1 VGLHPAERVREYRA
15 AGYWNDDM
23 IDALLRERVA
33 VHGGI
38 PAIVDPLNRDALMD
52 GPVRSLTWPELDDQV
67 SRLAQVL
74 LAEGITAGDVVGI
87 QLPNTVEIAV
97 AFLAIVRIG
106 AIVAPFPVQYRAY
119 ELAHLS
125 HVAQVKLFI
134 TAGRIGRRQAAAEI
148 AGLRE
153 QIPSLRT
160 VAAFG
165 LSGVSGVSAV
175 SGTEGVV
182 GLDERIAAAGDL
194 RGLERYL
201 ASWSPDPNDCVTIC
215 WTSGT
220 ESTPKGVQRTHY
232 DWMAMCTSTVEG
244 PGLTADD
251 VLLNPFPMVNMA
263 GINGMFLPWLK
274 VGGLLVQHHP
284 FDLATFL
291 RQISQYRA
299 TYTVAPPALLT
310 TLLHNEALLAA
321 ADISSLRMLGSGST
335 PLAPSLL
342 QGWHDKYGIEILN
355 FYGSNEGIALLG
367 TPKDI
372 PDPAV
377 RALYF
382 PRYGAR
388 SWSFSMARTTL
399 ARIVD
404 PQTEQEITAAGV
416 PGELRIKGP
425 GVFPGYLPASGVPDP
440 FDDDGYLKTGDI
452 LEIAGDELQ
461 YLHYVDRSK
470 DMVVRGG
477 MKISAA
483 ELETFVSG
491 HPKVADV
498 AVVAYPDEI
507 LGERAC
513 AVVVPRPGETVTLAE
528 IVAYLR
534 GLGIA
539 TFKLPERLELRDEL
553 PRNPLGKILK
563 RELRE
568 ELRHSG

>member
-1 VGLHPAERVREYRA
+1 V
-15 AGYWNDDM
+15 
-23 IDALLRERVA
+23 
-33 VHGGI
+33 
-38 PAIVDPLNRDALMD
+38 
-52 GPVRSLTWPELDDQV
+52 
-67 SRLAQVL
+67 
-74 LAEGITAGDVVGI
+74 AGDVVGI

-119 ELAHLS
+119 ELTRLS
-125 HVAQVKLFI
+125 HVAQARMFI
-134 TAGRIGRRQAAAEI
+134 TATRIGHREAAAEI
-148 AGLRE
+148 AALRDD
-153 QIPSLRT
+153 IPSLRV

-165 LSGVSGVSAV
+165 EARPAGVI
-175 SGTEGVV
+175 
-182 GLDERIAAAGDL
+182 GLDERIASAQDR
-194 RGLERYL
+194 RGLAAYL
-201 ASWSPDPNDCVTIC
+201 SAWTPDPNDCVTIC

-220 ESTPKGVQRTHY
+220 EATPKGVQRTHY
-232 DWMAMCTSTVEG
+232 DWMAMCTGTVEG
-244 PGLTADD
+244 PDLTRDD
-251 VLLNPFPMVNMA
+251 VLLNPFPMVSMA

-291 RQISQYRA
+291 RQISHHRA

-310 TLLHNEALLAA
+310 TLLHNEALLAET
-321 ADISSLRMLGSGST
+321 DISSLRLLGSGST

-342 QGWHDKYGIEILN
+342 QGWHDKYGIEIIN

-372 PDPAV
+372 PDPSV

-388 SWSFSMARTTL
+388 NWSFSLARTTL

-404 PQTEQEITAAGV
+404 PLSGLEITSPGV

-440 FDDDGYLKTGDI
+440 FDEDGYLKTGDI
-452 LEIAGDELQ
+452 LEIAGDDLQ
-461 YLHYVDRSK
+461 YLHYIDRSK

-491 HPKVADV
+491 HPKVAEV
-498 AVVAYPDEI
+498 AVVAYPDEV

-513 AVVVPRPGETVTLAE
+513 VVVVPRPGQTVSLAE
-528 IVAYLR
+528 IVEYLR

-539 TFKLPERLELRDEL
+539 TFKLPERLELREAL

-563 RELRE
+563 RDLRDELRV
-568 ELRHSG
+568 S

>member
-1 VGLHPAERVREYRA
+1 
-15 AGYWNDDM
+15 
-23 IDALLRERVA
+23 
-33 VHGGI
+33 
-38 PAIVDPLNRDALMD
+38 
-52 GPVRSLTWPELDDQV
+52 
-67 SRLAQVL
+67 
-74 LAEGITAGDVVGI
+74 
-87 QLPNTVEIAV
+87 
-97 AFLAIVRIG
+97 
-106 AIVAPFPVQYRAY
+106 
-119 ELAHLS
+119 
-125 HVAQVKLFI
+125 
-134 TAGRIGRRQAAAEI
+134 
-148 AGLRE
+148 
-153 QIPSLRT
+153 

-165 LSGVSGVSAV
+165 A
-175 SGTEGVV
+175 

-194 RGLERYL
+194 RGLDRYL

-220 ESTPKGVQRTHY
+220 ENTPKGVPRTHY

-244 PGLTADD
+244 PDLTADD

-284 FDLATFL
+284 FDLTTFL

-321 ADISSLRMLGSGST
+321 ADISSLRLLGSGST
-335 PLAPSLL
+335 PLAPGLL

-388 SWSFSMARTTL
+388 NWSFSMARTTL

-404 PQTEQEITAAGV
+404 PQTEQEITTAGV

-440 FDDDGYLKTGDI
+440 FDADGYLKTGDI

-477 MKISAA
+477 TKISAA

-498 AVVAYPDEI
+498 AVVAYPDEV

-513 AVVVPRPGETVTLAE
+513 AVVVPRPGETLNLAE
-528 IVAYLR
+528 IVEYLR

-539 TFKLPERLELRDEL
+539 TFKLPERLELRGEL

-568 ELRHSG
+568 ELRRSV

>member
-33 VHGGI
+33 RDGDI

-52 GPVRSLTWPELDDQV
+52 GPVATLTWPQLDEQV

-74 LAEGITAGDVVGI
+74 LEEGITAGDVVGV

-119 ELAHLS
+119 ELTHLS
-125 HVAQVKLFI
+125 HLAQAKMFI
-134 TAGRIGRRQAAAEI
+134 TAGRIGQRQAAAEI
-148 AGLRE
+148 GGLRDK
-153 QIPSLRT
+153 IPSLRV

-165 LSGVSGVSAV
+165 PGLPD
-175 SGTEGVV
+175 GVV
-182 GLDERIAAAGDL
+182 GLDERIAAADDL
-194 RGLERYL
+194 RGLAGYL
-201 ASWSPDPNDCVTIC
+201 AGWSPDPNDCVTIC

-232 DWMAMCTSTVEG
+232 DWMAMCTGTVEG
-244 PGLTADD
+244 PDLTRDD

-291 RQISQYRA
+291 RQISEYRA

-310 TLLHNEALLAA
+310 TLLHNEALLAQ
-321 ADISSLRMLGSGST
+321 ADISSLRVLGSGST

-342 QGWHDKYGIEILN
+342 QGWHDKYGIEIIN

-382 PRYGAR
+382 PRYAAR
-388 SWSFSMARTTL
+388 DWSITMSRTTQ

-404 PQTEQEITAAGV
+404 PVTGTEITSAGV

-440 FDDDGYLKTGDI
+440 FDSDGYLKTGDI
-452 LEIAGDELQ
+452 LEIAGDQSQ

-483 ELETFVSG
+483 ELEGFISG
-491 HPKVADV
+491 HPAVADV
-498 AVVAYPDEI
+498 AVVAYPDEV

-513 AVVVPRPGETVTLAE
+513 AVVVTRPGQTATLAE
-528 IVAYLR
+528 IIAYLR

-539 TFKLPERLELRDEL
+539 TFKLPERLEIRAEL

-563 RELRE
+563 RDLRD
-568 ELRHSG
+568 ELRHS

>member
-1 VGLHPAERVREYRA
+1 VGLHPAERVREYRE

-23 IDALLRERVA
+23 IDALLRERVSRD
-33 VHGGI
+33 GDI

-52 GPVRSLTWPELDDQV
+52 GPVATLTWPQLDEQV

-74 LAEGITAGDVVGI
+74 LDEGIVAGDVVGI

-119 ELAHLS
+119 ELTRLS
-125 HVAQVKLFI
+125 HVAQARMFI
-134 TAGRIGRRQAAAEI
+134 TATRIGHREAAAEI
-148 AGLRE
+148 AALRDD
-153 QIPSLRT
+153 IPSLRV

-165 LSGVSGVSAV
+165 EARPAGVI
-175 SGTEGVV
+175 
-182 GLDERIAAAGDL
+182 GLDERIASAQDR
-194 RGLERYL
+194 RGLAAYL
-201 ASWSPDPNDCVTIC
+201 SAWTPDPNDCVTIC

-220 ESTPKGVQRTHY
+220 EATPKGVQRTHY
-232 DWMAMCTSTVEG
+232 DWMAMCTGTVEG
-244 PGLTADD
+244 PDLTRDD

-291 RQISQYRA
+291 RQISHHRA

-310 TLLHNEALLAA
+310 TLLHNEALLAET
-321 ADISSLRMLGSGST
+321 DISSLRLLGSGST

-342 QGWHDKYGIEILN
+342 QGWHDKYGIEIIN

-372 PDPAV
+372 PDPSV

-388 SWSFSMARTTL
+388 NWSFSLARTTL

-404 PQTEQEITAAGV
+404 PLSGLEITSPGV

-440 FDDDGYLKTGDI
+440 FDEDGYLKTGDI
-452 LEIAGDELQ
+452 LEIAGDDLQ
-461 YLHYVDRSK
+461 YLHYIDRSK

-491 HPKVADV
+491 HPKVAEV
-498 AVVAYPDEI
+498 AVVAYPDEV

-513 AVVVPRPGETVTLAE
+513 VVVVPRPGQTVSLAE
-528 IVAYLR
+528 IVEYLR

-539 TFKLPERLELRDEL
+539 TFKLPERLELREAL

-563 RELRE
+563 RDLRDELRV
-568 ELRHSG
+568 S

>member
-1 VGLHPAERVREYRA
+1 
-15 AGYWNDDM
+15 
-23 IDALLRERVA
+23 
-33 VHGGI
+33 
-38 PAIVDPLNRDALMD
+38 
-52 GPVRSLTWPELDDQV
+52 
-67 SRLAQVL
+67 
-74 LAEGITAGDVVGI
+74 
-87 QLPNTVEIAV
+87 
-97 AFLAIVRIG
+97 
-106 AIVAPFPVQYRAY
+106 
-119 ELAHLS
+119 
-125 HVAQVKLFI
+125 
-134 TAGRIGRRQAAAEI
+134 
-148 AGLRE
+148 
-153 QIPSLRT
+153 

-165 LSGVSGVSAV
+165 PDLPDGVL
-175 SGTEGVV
+175 
-182 GLDERIAAAGDL
+182 GLDEGIAAAED
-194 RGLERYL
+194 RSGLAAHL
-201 ASWSPDPNDCVTIC
+201 AGFSPDPNDCVTIC

-232 DWMAMCTSTVEG
+232 DWMAMCTGTVEG
-244 PGLTADD
+244 PDLTADD

-291 RQISQYRA
+291 RQIEQHRA

-310 TLLHNEALLAA
+310 TLLQNEALLAQT
-321 ADISSLRMLGSGST
+321 DISSLRMLGSGST

-342 QGWHDKYGIEILN
+342 QGWHDRYGIEIIN

-388 SWSFSMARTTL
+388 TWSISMSRRTL

-404 PQTEQEITAAGV
+404 PATGVEITEAGV

-440 FDDDGYLKTGDI
+440 FDEDGYLKTGDI
-452 LEIAGDELQ
+452 LAIAGDDLE

-483 ELETFVSG
+483 ELEGFICG

-498 AVVAYPDEI
+498 AVVAYPDEV
-507 LGERAC
+507 LGERVC
-513 AVVVPRPGETVTLAE
+513 AIVVPRPGQTVTLAG
-528 IVAYLR
+528 IVTYLR
-534 GLGIA
+534 GLGTA
-539 TFKLPERLELRDEL
+539 TFKLPERLELRAEL

-563 RELRE
+563 RELRD
-568 ELRHSG
+568 ELRH

>member
-1 VGLHPAERVREYRA
+1 MGLHPAERVRHYRQL
-15 AGYWNDDM
+15 GYWNDDM
-23 IDALLRERVA
+23 VDALLRERVREF
-33 VHGGI
+33 GDI
-38 PAIVDPLNRDALMD
+38 TAIVDPLNRDTLMD
-52 GPVRSLTWPELDDQV
+52 GPARSLTWPELDEQV

-74 LAEGITAGDVVGI
+74 LDQGAGPGDVVGV
-87 QLPNTVEIAV
+87 QLPNTVEIAL
-97 AFLAIVRIG
+97 AFLATVRIG
-106 AIVAPFPVQYRAY
+106 AIVAPFPVQYRSW
-119 ELAHLS
+119 ELTHLS
-125 HVAQVKLFI
+125 NVAQVKLFI
-134 TAGRIGRRQAAAEI
+134 TAARIGKRAAAAEL
-148 AGLRE
+148 AALRP
-153 QIPSLRT
+153 QIPTLAA

-165 LSGVSGVSAV
+165 PDLPDGVLRLDAAIEAADDRSGLAAHLAGWSA
-175 SGTEGVV
+175 
-182 GLDERIAAAGDL
+182 
-194 RGLERYL
+194 
-201 ASWSPDPNDCVTIC
+201 DPNDCVTIC

-220 ESTPKGVQRTHY
+220 ESTPKGVPRTHY
-232 DWMAMCTSTVEG
+232 DWMAMCTGTVEG
-244 PGLTADD
+244 PDLTADD

-291 RQISQYRA
+291 AQIQQYRA

-310 TLLHNEALLAA
+310 VLLHNDALLAQT
-321 ADISSLRMLGSGST
+321 DISSLRILGSGSA

-342 QGWHDKYGIEILN
+342 QGWHDKHGIEIIN

-372 PDPAV
+372 PDPSV

-388 SWSFSMARTTL
+388 DWGFSMARTTL

-404 PQTEQEITAAGV
+404 PQTGAEITSPGV

-425 GVFPGYLPASGVPDP
+425 GVFPGYLAASGVPDP
-440 FDDDGYLKTGDI
+440 FDQDGYLQTGDI
-452 LEIAGDELQ
+452 LEIAGDQAQ

-483 ELETFVSG
+483 ELETLISG
-491 HPKVADV
+491 HPQVADV
-498 AVVAYPDEI
+498 AVVAYPDDM

-513 AVVVPRPGETVTLAE
+513 AVVVPREGQDVSLES
-528 IVAYLR
+528 IVAYLCD
-534 GLGIA
+534 LGIA
-539 TFKLPERLELRDEL
+539 TFKLPERVEIRSEL
-553 PRNPLGKILK
+553 PRNPLGKVLK

-568 ELRHSG
+568 ELRHSQ

>member
-1 VGLHPAERVREYRA
+1 MGLHPAERVRAYRA

-23 IDALLRERVA
+23 FDALLRERVRQ
-33 VHGGI
+33 HGDV
-38 PAIVDPLNRDALMD
+38 PAIADPLNRDALID
-52 GPVRSLTWPELDDQV
+52 GPFRSLTWPQLDEQV

-74 LAEGITAGDVVGI
+74 LDAGIGTGDVVGV

-97 AFLAIVRIG
+97 VFLAIVRIG
-106 AIVAPFPVQYRAY
+106 AIVAPFPVQYRAW
-119 ELAHLS
+119 ELTHLS
-125 HVAQVKLFI
+125 NVAQARLFI
-134 TAGRIGRRQAAAEI
+134 TAGRIGQRPTAKEI

-165 LSGVSGVSAV
+165 PDLPDGVL
-175 SGTEGVV
+175 
-182 GLDERIAAAGDL
+182 GLDEAIAAADD
-194 RGLERYL
+194 RSGLAAHL
-201 ASWSPDPNDCVTIC
+201 AGFTPDPNDCVTIC

-232 DWMAMCTSTVEG
+232 DWMAMCTGTVEG
-244 PGLTADD
+244 PDLTADD

-291 RQISQYRA
+291 RQIEQYRA

-310 TLLHNEALLAA
+310 TLLNHEALLAQT
-321 ADISSLRMLGSGST
+321 DISSLRMLGSGST
-335 PLAPSLL
+335 PLAPSML
-342 QGWHDKYGIEILN
+342 QGWHDKYGIEIIN

-382 PRYGAR
+382 PGTALGLVDLHRAHDAGADRGPGHGRGDHRGRRTRRAAHQGAR
-388 SWSFSMARTTL
+388 R
-399 ARIVD
+399 
-404 PQTEQEITAAGV
+404 V
-416 PGELRIKGP
+416 PR
-425 GVFPGYLPASGVPDP
+425 YLPASGVPDP
-440 FDDDGYLKTGDI
+440 FDEDGYLKTGDI
-452 LEIAGDELQ
+452 LEIAGDDLQ

-483 ELETFVSG
+483 ELEGFISG
-491 HPKVADV
+491 HPSVGDV
-498 AVVAYPDEI
+498 AVVAYPDEV

-513 AVVVPRPGETVTLAE
+513 AVVVPRPGQTVTLAE

-563 RELRE
+563 RELRD
-568 ELRHSG
+568 ELRH

>member
-1 VGLHPAERVREYRA
+1 MGLHPAERVREYRDK
-15 AGYWNDDM
+15 GYWTDDM

-33 VHGGI
+33 QFGDI
-38 PAIVDPLNRDALMD
+38 TAITDPLNREALLD
-52 GPVRSLTWPELDDQV
+52 GPFRALTWPQLEEQV

-74 LAEGITAGDVVGI
+74 LAEGAGPGDVVGV
-87 QLPNTVEIAV
+87 QLPNTVEIVV

-106 AIVAPFPVQYRAY
+106 AIVAPFPVQYRAW
-119 ELAHLS
+119 ELTHLS
-125 HVAQVKLFI
+125 NVAQVKLFI
-134 TAGRIGRRQAAAEI
+134 TASRIGQRPAAAEL
-148 AGLRE
+148 AGLRPR
-153 QIPSLRT
+153 IPSLQW
-160 VAAFG
+160 VGAFG
-165 LSGVSGVSAV
+165 A
-175 SGTEGVV
+175 
-182 GLDERIAAAGDL
+182 GLDERIAAADD
-194 RGLERYL
+194 RSGLAAHL
-201 ASWSPDPNDCVTIC
+201 DGFSPDPNDCVTIC

-220 ESTPKGVQRTHY
+220 ESTPKGVPRTHY
-232 DWMAMCTSTVEG
+232 DWMAMCTGTVEG
-244 PGLTADD
+244 PDLTADD

-291 RQISQYRA
+291 RQIEQHRA
-299 TYTVAPPALLT
+299 TYTCAPPALLT
-310 TLLHNEALLAA
+310 ALLQNEALLART
-321 ADISSLRMLGSGST
+321 DISSLRILGSGSA

-342 QGWHDKYGIEILN
+342 QGWHDRHGIEIIN

-377 RALYF
+377 RAQYF
-382 PRYGAR
+382 PRYRAR
-388 SWSFSMARTTL
+388 DWEFTMARTTL

-404 PQTEQEITAAGV
+404 PQTGAEITQAGV

-440 FDDDGYLKTGDI
+440 FDEDGYLRTGDI
-452 LEIAGDELQ
+452 LEIAGDDRQ
-461 YLHYVDRSK
+461 YLRYVDRSK

-483 ELETFVSG
+483 ELEGFIAG
-491 HPKVADV
+491 YPKVADV
-498 AVVAYPDEI
+498 AVVAYPDEV

-513 AVVVPRPGETVTLAE
+513 AVVVPRPEADVTLE
-528 IVAYLR
+528 DIVAYLKD
-534 GLGIA
+534 LGIA
-539 TFKLPERLELRDEL
+539 TFKLPERLEIRDEL

-563 RELRE
+563 RELRD
-568 ELRHSG
+568 ELRQ